1 MLFLSSEKGE
11 GNHFTFQV
19 LACQSETNPM
29 YTEYVDWSGKEIH
42 FSDIGFSLDVPR
54 YAVPYGDL
62 VKISVC
68 ALVKG
73 PFILPAGL
81 ELVSPVYCISTTPE
95 IVFKKELKLS
105 LDHWARL
112 EKDTKL
118 SFVSAPFTT
127 PSEVPNR
134 FRVEESGVFSLN
146 SGTTYTRHF
155 SFKAVAR
162 WLLGVLYLPVPT
174 ALVETSDSSEFN
186 GNRR

>member
-1 MLFLSSEKGE
+1 MAQV
-11 GNHFTFQV
+11 FTSQV
-19 LACQSETNPM
+19 LACQSETSPM

-62 VKISVC
+62 VKISIC
-68 ALVKG
+68 ALMKG
-73 PFILPAGL
+73 PFILPTGL

-118 SFVSAPFTT
+118 AYVSAPFNTL
-127 PSEVPNR
+127 SEGPNR
-134 FRVEESGVFSLN
+134 FRVEEGGMFSLT
-146 SGTTYTRHF
+146 SGSTYTRHF
-155 SFKAVAR
+155 SFKAIAR
-162 WLLGVLYLPVPT
+162 WLLGVLYLPVPSV
-174 ALVETSDSSEFN
+174 LVESCDNSDDNSDSN

>member
-1 MLFLSSEKGE
+1 
-11 GNHFTFQV
+11 
-19 LACQSETNPM
+19 M

-112 EKDTKL
+112 EKNTKL
-118 SFVSAPFTT
+118 SFVFAPFNT
-127 PSEVPNR
+127 PSEGCE
-134 FRVEESGVFSLN
+134 FRVQECGLFSQHSGS
-146 SGTTYTRHF
+146 TYTRHF
-155 SFKAVAR
+155 CLGAIAR
-162 WLLGVLYLPVPT
+162 QCDFFSIPFPIGLG
-174 ALVETSDSSEFN
+174 ETSGSKESN
-186 GNRR
+186 GNGR